1 MPRNTL
7 LTQLTGITESA
18 LYTYVCFY
26 LRASA
31 DGTDVVSL
39 TAYIDAMENE
49 EVLDDIPLYEEGIG
63 SLSPTYSF
71 VMMVDMEK
79 MVEQPET
86 YVRLIPNFFF
96 RRQSSSGI
104 SCFQYNSLVW
114 RRWYIRIWCFYTKE
128 IKYKI

>member
-1 MPRNTL
+1 M

-26 LRASA
+26 RGHLLMAP
-31 DGTDVVSL
+31 DVASL

-96 RRQSSSGI
+96 RQAKFFRHFILSI
-104 SCFQYNSLVW
+104 LILF
-114 RRWYIRIWCFYTKE
+114 
-128 IKYKI
+128 

>member
-1 MPRNTL
+1 ML
-7 LTQLTGITESA
+7 S
-18 LYTYVCFY
+18 V
-26 LRASA
+26 LR
-31 DGTDVVSL
+31 L
-39 TAYIDAMENE
+39 YIDAMENE

-96 RRQSSSGI
+96 RQSNFFRNFMLAIQFTCTEGVVYPNI
-104 SCFQYNSLVW
+104 VLL
-114 RRWYIRIWCFYTKE
+114 
-128 IKYKI
+128 YKG

>member
-1 MPRNTL
+1 MAP
-7 LTQLTGITESA
+7 
-18 LYTYVCFY
+18 
-26 LRASA
+26 
-31 DGTDVVSL
+31 DVASL

-96 RRQSSSGI
+96 RQAKFFRHFILSIQFT
-104 SCFQYNSLVW
+104 CVEEVVYPNLVLL
-114 RRWYIRIWCFYTKE
+114 
-128 IKYKI
+128 YKGNKI